1 MSAAAGLARGRV
13 RRSAALTLGCAALL
27 ATACAINT
35 SRAEG
40 VQEIARAFA
49 ESDWRFQRSVSNAP
63 FLPVGWIAVTQYGD
77 TKFTG
82 ESGDQVQE
90 SFSQRTVSQAAMLP
104 LPVGRRDAFVFGEW
118 VSWTSIDVQGP
129 GRDFDVLS
137 LALPIGWGRQV
148 NEAWQAAAF
157 FAPLG
162 HHRSGRSGRWAWE
175 YMGGVFGRYMQDDYR
190 TWIFGFFADVSP
202 GDDLYLPY
210 AGLLW
215 VLSERWV
222 ISALMP
228 WPAVIYAPSKEFF
241 MRFGVT
247 PAGASWGREDGGEQ
261 VFADLDGWNLGLSL
275 ERRLKGKLWLRAEAG
290 MSGFRGFSVQGDRW
304 RSPDTELGSSPYV
317 ALALSLRPRF

>member
-1 MSAAAGLARGRV
+1 MRGRM
-13 RRSAALTLGCAALL
+13 RRISALTLGFAALL
-27 ATACAINT
+27 ATAFGPGGA
-35 SRAEG
+35 RADG

-82 ESGDQVQE
+82 DSADPLPE

-104 LPVGRRDAFVFGEW
+104 LPVGRRDAIVFGEW
-118 VSWTSIDVQGP
+118 VSWTSIDVQDAS
-129 GRDFDVLS
+129 RDFDVLS
-137 LALPIGWGRQV
+137 LSLPIGWGRQV
-148 NEAWQAAAF
+148 NDAWQAAAF
-157 FAPLG
+157 VAPLG
-162 HHRSGRSGRWAWE
+162 HHRSGRDGRWAWE

-202 GDDLYLPY
+202 GDDLYVPY

-228 WPAVIYAPSKEFF
+228 WPGVIYAPSTELFL
-241 MRFGVT
+241 RFGVT
-247 PAGASWGREDGGEQ
+247 PSGASWARGDGREQ
-261 VFADLDGWNLGLSL
+261 LFAELDAWNLGLSL
-275 ERRLKGKLWLRAEAG
+275 ERRVTGNLWLRAEAG
-290 MSGFRGFSVQGDRW
+290 MSGFRGFSLQGDRW
-304 RSPDTELGSSPYV
+304 RSPDTELGSSPYL
-317 ALALSLRPRF
+317 ALALNLRPSL